1 MFTGTLLGFTGYF
14 SKDSQDKINIVHSNK
29 KMRRKLF
36 HNPKSCKLHTPSL
49 PPDLTL
55 KVGILERLNSISMSS
70 VHFQDLLPMYEII
83 KKLKSMERNKISFQ
97 NHLVPNEW
105 IQGKQIRMDEQVPS
119 RSALF

>member
-1 MFTGTLLGFTGYF
+1 M
-14 SKDSQDKINIVHSNK
+14 
-29 KMRRKLF
+29 
-36 HNPKSCKLHTPSL
+36 HTPSL

-105 IQGKQIRMDEQVPS
+105 I
-119 RSALF
+119 